1 MKPRCPKCGEAVI
14 KGGGSRGKQR
24 WKHVATSPCRWHGTH
39 PVGLQEA
46 AAAGVDQKA
55 VAALHKRMRKT
66 KRFVITAAQN
76 ATPVNAPFLRSL
88 LTYCKVTG
96 AQLIVIPYRYKN
108 PTSHWSKEAEH
119 DDWWADE
126 LTGWSRALDERIG
139 PNYLYDRR
147 RNLDKHLVLL
157 GDVKTQPT
165 ANAPLQ
171 GFETLT
177 GSQSAI
183 IGHPKLELTT
193 VATPHARL
201 PKILTTTGAVTEKNY
216 IDCKAGKKGEHH
228 HTFGACVVE
237 LEGGRFHMRQI
248 NAMRDGSFMDLALEF
263 RGDVVQLAKGD
274 YGLVPGDLHVRFID
288 PRVVDATFGRRGIVD
303 TLKPKYVVWND
314 IFDCNAA
321 NHHDRDKVFVKAAKY
336 KAGMHNLERE
346 LDETFAF
353 VDANT
358 RPGQVNVFVPSNHP
372 NEHLERWMNETDP
385 RKDPENCVFWARTFE
400 VMYESAK
407 MGTGGATYLD
417 PFNYWAER
425 KLKTAKQAKLLNSD
439 ESFQINGIE
448 VGFHGHQGLNGARGT
463 RAQYG
468 KIGVKTVIGHS
479 HSPGIKDGCYQTGTS
494 SVLRLAYNHGPS
506 SWLHTHCIIY
516 PNGKRTLINIIDGKW
531 RA

>member
-1 MKPRCPKCGEAVI
+1 M
-14 KGGGSRGKQR
+14 QR
-24 WKHVATSPCRWHGTH
+24 WGHNGTH
-39 PVGLQEA
+39 LRACKWQGTRPAGLEA
-46 AAAGVDQKA
+46 AQAEGVDKKL
-55 VAALHKRMRKT
+55 VRRLHARMRKST
-66 KRFVITAAQN
+66 RFVITAAQN
-76 ATPVNAPFLRSL
+76 ATPINKAFFQSL

-96 AQLIVIPYRYKN
+96 AQLVVIPYRYKN
-108 PTSHWSKEAEH
+108 PTSQWTEKNEDA
-119 DDWWADE
+119 DWWDKP
-126 LTGWSRALDERIG
+126 LL
-139 PNYLYDRR
+139 PYLYDRR
-147 RNLDKHLVLL
+147 RNLDKHLVLMA
-157 GDVKTQPT
+157 DIKTQPT
-165 ANAPLQ
+165 ASAPLQ

-216 IDCKAGKKGEHH
+216 ISCKAGKKAEHH

-248 NAMRDGSFMDLALEF
+248 NAVRDGSFMDLALEY
-263 RGDVVQLAKGD
+263 RGDAAQLAEGD

-288 PRVVDATFGRRGIVD
+288 PQVVEGTFGRRGITA

-314 IFDCNAA
+314 VFDCNAA

-346 LDETFAF
+346 LDETAGF

-400 VMYESAK
+400 VMYQSAK

-417 PFNYWAER
+417 PFNYWMGL
-425 KLKTAKQAKLLNSD
+425 KLKTASQAKLLNSD
-439 ESFQINGIE
+439 EGFQINGIE

-516 PNGKRTLINIIDGKW
+516 PNGKRTLINVIDGKW
-531 RA
+531 HA